1 MGGKTKRG
9 VEDSLKMIT
18 GLKDYSPL
26 EWRKEWIATFQ
37 VEAEE
42 EGTIEVMNT
51 MKVLDRIE
59 GMRTEVREEAEAIF
73 EGKVGVVKVG
83 ASSVSIMKKKI
94 STEKKD
100 CSEIS
105 KSKENNVLNNK
116 KCRRN
121 TQKYNK
127 KIKNKAIKSR

>member
-1 MGGKTKRG
+1 M
-9 VEDSLKMIT
+9 
-18 GLKDYSPL
+18 
-26 EWRKEWIATFQ
+26 
-37 VEAEE
+37 
-42 EGTIEVMNT
+42 MNT

>member
-1 MGGKTKRG
+1 
-9 VEDSLKMIT
+9 
-18 GLKDYSPL
+18 
-26 EWRKEWIATFQ
+26 
-37 VEAEE
+37 
-42 EGTIEVMNT
+42 

-59 GMRTEVREEAEAIF
+59 GMRTEVKEEAEAIF
-73 EGKVGVVKVG
+73 EGKVGVVKGEVG

-100 CSEIS
+100 RSEIS
-105 KSKENNVLNNK
+105 KSKEKNALKNK

-127 KIKNKAIKSR
+127 KIKNQAIKSR